1 MTVKKKSVLLEYES
15 DRVHNPAVSAHLMQS
30 EAVLPRGLPRTSTTC
45 SHCFLIA
52 LPFHPCLYSLCS
64 DLGVIYCPGKH
75 FVFSC
80 LRVFSLIHSLFL
92 KQSPQVSIW
101 LTCLHPLNLYSSF
114 AFTMMSIV
122 HSPQCHIPLFFFQ
135 SIYHLRT
142 YNIF

>member
-1 MTVKKKSVLLEYES
+1 MPTSCSQKLFFLLVS
-15 DRVHNPAVSAHLMQS
+15 LHLHDPHAVRSCS
-30 EAVLPRGLPRTSTTC
+30 FSWSPRTSMTC
-45 SHCFLIA
+45 SHCFLLA
-52 LPFHPCLYSLCS
+52 LPLHPCLCSLCS